1 VGRPDS
7 VRNAD
12 GHFRQPCCRE
22 IFIIADIVARVTT
35 GRPWPHDSANDDGAG
50 DVVLVYVEDV
60 VSVVQRPRPVAAEAS
75 VDHFLRFLK
84 REKLSDAI
92 INR

>member
-1 VGRPDS
+1 
-7 VRNAD
+7 
-12 GHFRQPCCRE
+12 
-22 IFIIADIVARVTT
+22 
-35 GRPWPHDSANDDGAG
+35 
-50 DVVLVYVEDV
+50 VLVYVEDV